1 MELRLLKEEHARIEA
16 KAENV
21 AASAQSDTA
30 QLAQDRDEA
39 LAKANDIQLR
49 LSAAIAD
56 LDIAKADSERL
67 VLSNENLQGALEAF
81 QSEREAEM
89 AMIEQQKL
97 EEKEA
102 IDSSHAA
109 EVEALKLVHQ
119 NEVRQIQKAA
129 DDAVR
134 NIMEEVKELE
144 SKLEK
149 SRLENVQ
156 TRRALD
162 EAIERLSQTQDDVV
176 DRTVMK
182 NILLDWLTKAGKKE
196 RNQVLEMM
204 ADLLHFTDDEKR
216 RVHIDGRSPSI
227 RNIMSPPPAKV
238 DVQNLEGENVR
249 EKWVNFLLA
258 ETSDDV

>member
-1 MELRLLKEEHARIEA
+1 MREDNNRVQA
-16 KAENV
+16 KAENL

-30 QLAQDRDEA
+30 KLAQDRDQA
-39 LAKANDIQLR
+39 LAEVKDLQLR

-56 LDIAKADSERL
+56 HEILKADGERL
-67 VLSNENLQGALEAF
+67 ALSNENLQGALEAF
-81 QSEREAEM
+81 QAEREAEM
-89 AMIEQQKL
+89 AMIEEQKL
-97 EEKEA
+97 DETQA
-102 IDSSHAA
+102 LNSSHAA
-109 EVEALKLVHQ
+109 EMEALELVHQ
-119 NEVRQIQKAA
+119 NKVRQIQKAA

-134 NIMEEVKELE
+134 NKMEEVKELE
-144 SKLEK
+144 DKVEK
-149 SRLENVQ
+149 FRMESVQ
-156 TRRALD
+156 TRRSLD

-238 DVQNLEGENVR
+238 DLKSLEGENVR

-258 ETSDDV
+258 ETSDDL

>member
-1 MELRLLKEEHARIEA
+1 MELRMLREEHNRVQT

-21 AASAQSDTA
+21 VASAVSNTA
-30 QLAQDRDEA
+30 QLEQDRDEA
-39 LAKANDIQLR
+39 LAEVNDLQLR
-49 LSAAIAD
+49 LSSVMAD
-56 LDIAKADSERL
+56 LEIVKADSERL
-67 VLSNENLQGALEAF
+67 ILSNNNLQVALEAF

-89 AMIEQQKL
+89 AKIDERKT
-97 EEKEA
+97 EERDA
-102 IDSSHAA
+102 VNAAHAA
-109 EVEALKLVHQ
+109 ELDALKLVLQ
-119 NEVRQIQKAA
+119 NELRQVQKAA

-134 NIMEEVKELE
+134 NTMEEVKELE
-144 SKLEK
+144 GKLENL
-149 SRLENVQ
+149 RVENVQ

-162 EAIERLSQTQDDVV
+162 EAIDRLSQTQDDVV

-196 RNQVLEMM
+196 RSQVLEMM

-238 DVQNLEGENVR
+238 DVKNLEGENVR

-258 ETSDDV
+258 ESDDA